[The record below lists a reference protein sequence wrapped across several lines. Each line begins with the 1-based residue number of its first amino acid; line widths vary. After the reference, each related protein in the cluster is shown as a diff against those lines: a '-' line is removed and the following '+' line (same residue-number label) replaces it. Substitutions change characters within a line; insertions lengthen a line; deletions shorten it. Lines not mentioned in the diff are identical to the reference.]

1 MSLTSYQLLRR
12 ATAASLLFGLE
23 GYEYDQLI
31 SERIKIL
38 VPQVEP
44 KLVSELALE
53 LRSQYQASD
62 TAFLL
67 ARELARQSQPHRLVA
82 TTLAQLIIQPTDA
95 IAFLNLY
102 WQEGKQPIAK
112 QVKQGLAAALQNF
125 DAEALAACS
134 VKQAIRLRDI
144 LFLVHAK
151 PKDAKQAALW
161 QQLANSNLPKVKTWQ
176 QYLDS
181 GADKKL
187 IFEQLLRKQQ
197 IPTSVVLAKLRK
209 LEFLGVE
216 KALVAQYLLQ
226 QTDLSEVS
234 TLHFIAAAQAV
245 PAWQD
250 ILETAMLKAL
260 NTAPKL
266 TGKTLVLVDRAW
278 SMGFSLDCYAV
289 EPRGDLNR
297 TDIAAAITL
306 TLGEN
311 CPDLELWWFSIEQP
325 SLKKTFSRFMG
336 KDIDPSSWFNRIP
349 AEHGFKLIEQLQAK
363 MSLSDLNAAL
373 ALIVQQDYDRLIV
386 ITHDVLNVPIEPKHG
401 LNYLINLDCKQKHV
415 HYGQWIRVDGMTD
428 TVISFTRNY
437 EQAQSAFLARK

>member
-31 SERIKIL
+31 SKRIKIL

-53 LRSQYQASD
+53 LRSQSQASE

-67 ARELARQSQPHRLVA
+67 VRELARQSQPHRLVA
-82 TTLAQLIIQPTDA
+82 NTLAQLILQPADA

-125 DAEALAACS
+125 DAEALASCS

-278 SMGFSLDCYAV
+278 SMGF
-289 EPRGDLNR
+289 R
-297 TDIAAAITL
+297 
-306 TLGEN
+306 
-311 CPDLELWWFSIEQP
+311 
-325 SLKKTFSRFMG
+325 
-336 KDIDPSSWFNRIP
+336 
-349 AEHGFKLIEQLQAK
+349 
-363 MSLSDLNAAL
+363 
-373 ALIVQQDYDRLIV
+373 
-386 ITHDVLNVPIEPKHG
+386 
-401 LNYLINLDCKQKHV
+401 
-415 HYGQWIRVDGMTD
+415 
-428 TVISFTRNY
+428 
-437 EQAQSAFLARK
+437 